1 MHTKGP
7 LAVVSDETVTIR
19 DKQDGG
25 VASLGWLTSR
35 NAGPRRSEAEV
46 HANARL
52 LRAAYNSYDRHCGER
67 AVEAAEADLLGQAL
81 EALRQITATENVNP
95 HVPLDVLA
103 QQYAHRLAKHMRAA
117 RAVLALAKE
126 EK

>member
-46 HANARL
+46 HANAKL
-52 LRAAYNSYDRHCGER
+52 LRAAYNSYDMHCGNR

-81 EALRQITATENVNP
+81 EALDRAVKRQGFSNEELITA
-95 HVPLDVLA
+95 
-103 QQYAHRLAKHMRAA
+103 RAL
-117 RAVLALAKE
+117 LALAKG